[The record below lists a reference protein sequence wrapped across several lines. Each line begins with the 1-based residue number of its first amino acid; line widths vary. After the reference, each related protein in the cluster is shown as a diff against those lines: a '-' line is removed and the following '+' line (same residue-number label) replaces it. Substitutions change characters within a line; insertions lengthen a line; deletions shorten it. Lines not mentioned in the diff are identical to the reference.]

1 MTKLEELVLGS
12 TSVNVQADQTQENRA
27 IMTCEEQFCALEYS
41 SELPKAATIRNILL
55 THNDRPGYRRTAV
68 VAFTQVTLWERS
80 GVPGF
85 AAGQWFVVEGEN
97 SYLVRIYGGSG
108 STMTPRRLQLDGT
121 PSRVTYSEKLDK
133 LIVLYTRTVIKR
145 APSPGR
151 PGQRA
156 IEPTFAF
163 LDVDGEVIRPDLTDS
178 QNDELRVML
187 PNGESRRA
195 NVLAVQERK
204 QGEKYL
210 GMTEW
215 LPTDGN
221 NIYHMLIAFVGLLRA
236 LSASLRV
243 PGNHHF

>member
-12 TSVNVQADQTQENRA
+12 TSVSVQADQTQENRA

-55 THNDRPGYRRTAV
+55 TDNERPGYRRTAI
-68 VAFTQVTLWERS
+68 VAFTQVTLWERN
-80 GVPGF
+80 GVLGF

-108 STMTPRRLQLDGT
+108 SAMIPRRLHLDGT

-133 LIVLYTRTVIKR
+133 LIVLYTRIVIKR
-145 APSPGR
+145 ASSSVR
-151 PGQRA
+151 PGLRA

-163 LDVDGEVIRPDLTDS
+163 FDTDAEVLRSDPTDS
-178 QNDELRVML
+178 KNDELRVML

-221 NIYHMLIAFVGLLRA
+221 NVYHMLVAFVSLFRA
-236 LSASLRV
+236 ISTFL
-243 PGNHHF
+243 